1 MSGLSEEEQPLR
13 SQRRQDDSVRV
24 SSGRDATVAF
34 AAPAHFGTHAHF
46 VLGGCC
52 SAAGT
57 MLGSPPVA
65 AGCSAVGMATGMFCC
80 PLALATLSTP
90 VGPPGMHLSPVN
102 VCSQCSVAR
111 HWLRQGITS
120 HNPVFGLQ
128 AVPVVHIAMHPPAAR
143 SAAADPRAS
152 AVMVLAPANVF
163 GEPVWQPA
171 KPAPQRRSANSRP
184 LHDLMFPS

>member
-13 SQRRQDDSVRV
+13 SQRRQANSVRV
-24 SSGRDATVAF
+24 SSGRDSTVAF
-34 AAPAHFGTHAHF
+34 AAPADFGNQAHF

-120 HNPVFGLQ
+120 HNPVVGLQ
-128 AVPVVHIAMHPPAAR
+128 AGPGGHIAMPPPAAR
-143 SAAADPRAS
+143 
-152 AVMVLAPANVF
+152 PA
-163 GEPVWQPA
+163 GAGPPGGA
-171 KPAPQRRSANSRP
+171 G
-184 LHDLMFPS
+184 